1 MTSEVAVPTKRG
13 VDRIVKIRFIWQ
25 YIKKYRSSGYVCH
38 ILILQMENITAKA
51 VERKI
56 NVAQSRIVN

>member
-25 YIKKYRSSGYVCH
+25 YIKKYRYGRFFH
-38 ILILQMENITAKA
+38 LFILQMENITAKA

-56 NVAQSRIVN
+56 YVAQSRIVN